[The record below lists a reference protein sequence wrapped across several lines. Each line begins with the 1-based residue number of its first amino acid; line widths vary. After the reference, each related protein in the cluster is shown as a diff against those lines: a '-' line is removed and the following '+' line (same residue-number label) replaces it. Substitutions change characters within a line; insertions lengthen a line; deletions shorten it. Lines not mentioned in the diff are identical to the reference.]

1 MSQKDMTEE
10 LGHHGASDRSIGY
23 LSKLA
28 MLARQAYDQK
38 RTKDCL
44 DLTRAMLLIDPDNVD
59 AQRMRSSIRSQMQ
72 RDLEDAR
79 AFFDDLR
86 PKETP
91 ELEPAPP
98 PIHIQ
103 PLANEILGVTKPHAA
118 TPPRPRKRW
127 LTYSSI
133 VIGLGVTALAVASFR
148 PNPVWLPT
156 QPLTAPDQAGAAAN
170 MKPVQPEEL
179 PGPQPVDVSIAGV
192 NPGSLTGDRPPL
204 LEAPA
209 PQPSTKVSGPDLHR
223 PDGTLAINSPTTV
236 DIYKGDLYLGSTP
249 VSLALPA
256 GVQTLEYRHGNLRR
270 TLTHQINSDEIT
282 KAMVTFDVN
291 IKINAKPWAE
301 VFQEGVERKDLG
313 QTPLSGVRVP
323 IGSVL
328 VFENPQFPP
337 KKYRVTGNETGIQI
351 VFP

>member
-1 MSQKDMTEE
+1 MSQKDTTEE
-10 LGHHGASDRSIGY
+10 IGHHGVSDRSSGY

-28 MLARQAYDQK
+28 TLARQAYDQK

-59 AQRMRSSIRSQMQ
+59 AQWMRSSIQSQMQ

-79 AFFDDLR
+79 AFFDNVR

-91 ELEPAPP
+91 DLQAGPP
-98 PIHIQ
+98 PIHVQ
-103 PLANEILGVTKPHAA
+103 PLANETLGVTKPDAVR
-118 TPPRPRKRW
+118 PPGARKRW
-127 LTYSSI
+127 LTYSSM
-133 VIGLGVTALAVASFR
+133 VIGLAITAVAVASFR
-148 PNPVWLPT
+148 SNPVLLPT
-156 QPLTAPDQAGAAAN
+156 PPLTAPDQAGTAAN
-170 MKPVQPEEL
+170 MKRVQHEES
-179 PGPQPVDVSIAGV
+179 PDPPVDASIAGLDAGNV
-192 NPGSLTGDRPPL
+192 AGGRLPVLESAAPRPI
-204 LEAPA
+204 
-209 PQPSTKVSGPDLHR
+209 TKVPGPDLHL

-236 DIYKGDLYLGSTP
+236 DIYRGDLYLGSTP

-270 TLTHQINSDEIT
+270 TVTHIINSNETT
-282 KAMVTFDVN
+282 KAMVTFDVS
-291 IKINAKPWAE
+291 IKINSKPWAE

-328 VFENPQFPP
+328 VFENPQFLP
-337 KKYRVTGNETGIQI
+337 KKYRVTGNESGIQI